1 MNQIKTVPL
10 PHKFKVMAEYKR
22 RIADRILERKV
33 LGKGAVLIEGPKW
46 CGKTT
51 TAKQLAKSVLDLG
64 DSSVLKQSA
73 QMIEISPKSLLE
85 GATPRLID
93 EWQALPPIWDSIRS
107 EVDKRG
113 EPSQFILTGSS
124 VLPDADET
132 IHSGTG
138 RYAHVMMRPM
148 SLYESGESTGSVS
161 LRDLFDGKVPD
172 VQENSLEIEDI
183 AYLTCR
189 GGWPWATLI
198 SKNVALDQAFD
209 YVDSVMKRDIQRVD
223 RVKRSPERARLLM
236 RSYARNISQQVS
248 YATIRKDMLSNDAS
262 SLDED
267 TVADYIK
274 ALKKLFVI
282 EDLAAWNP
290 NIRSKAAIRTS
301 ETRHFV
307 DPSIGT
313 AALGLG
319 PQDLI
324 NDLQSFGLFF
334 EDMVVRDLRVYAE
347 ALDGELYHYRDSS
360 GLECDTVLH
369 RRNGSYALLEVKIG
383 GEDKINEGAA
393 SMIELANNIDTD
405 KMPAPSFMAVI
416 VGVGKYAYRRKDGV
430 YVLPIGCLKD

>member
-1 MNQIKTVPL
+1 MVK
-10 PHKFKVMAEYKR
+10 YKH

-51 TAKQLAKSVLDLG
+51 TAKQLSKSILDLG
-64 DSSVLKQSA
+64 DSSVLMQSS
-73 QMIEISPKSLLE
+73 QLIEISPKALLE
-85 GATPRLID
+85 GKTPRLID
-93 EWQALPPIWDSIRS
+93 EWQALPTIWDCIRS
-107 EVDKRG
+107 EVDRRG

-124 VLPDADET
+124 VLPEAEET

-138 RYAHVMMRPM
+138 RFAYIKMRTM
-148 SLYESGESTGSVS
+148 SLYESGESTGSIS
-161 LRDLFDGKVPD
+161 LSDLFEGKSFEVL
-172 VQENSLEIEDI
+172 QNEMDI
-183 AYLTCR
+183 DELAYLICR

-198 SKNVALDQAFD
+198 PKEVALDQAFD
-209 YVDSVMKRDIQRVD
+209 YVDSVVQKDIQRVD
-223 RVKRSPERARLLM
+223 KIKRSPDRARLLL
-236 RSYARNISQQVS
+236 RSYARNISQQIS
-248 YATIRKDMLSNDAS
+248 YATIRKDMLANDAS
-262 SLDED
+262 TLDED
-267 TVADYIK
+267 TVADYVK

-301 ETRHFV
+301 DTRHFV

-313 AALGLG
+313 AALRLG
-319 PQDLI
+319 PKDLI

-334 EDMVVRDLRVYAE
+334 EDLVVRDLRVYAE

-383 GEDKINEGAA
+383 GENRINEGAA
-393 SMIELANNIDTD
+393 NLLALAKNIDTN
-405 KMPAPSFMAVI
+405 KMSAPSFMAVI
-416 VGVGKYAYRRKDGV
+416 IGVGKYAYQRKDGV
-430 YVLPIGCLKD
+430 YVIPISCLKD

>member
-1 MNQIKTVPL
+1 MVK
-10 PHKFKVMAEYKR
+10 YKH

-51 TAKQLAKSVLDLG
+51 TAKQLSKSILDLG
-64 DSSVLKQSA
+64 DSSVLMQSS
-73 QMIEISPKSLLE
+73 QLIELGPKALLE
-85 GATPRLID
+85 GITPRLID
-93 EWQALPPIWDSIRS
+93 EWQALPTIWDCIRS
-107 EVDKRG
+107 EVDRRG

-124 VLPDADET
+124 VLPEAEET

-138 RYAHVMMRPM
+138 RFAYIKMRTM
-148 SLYESGESTGSVS
+148 SLYESGESTGSIS
-161 LRDLFDGKVPD
+161 LSDLFEGKSFEVL
-172 VQENSLEIEDI
+172 QNEMDI
-183 AYLTCR
+183 DELAYLICR

-198 SKNVALDQAFD
+198 PKEVALDQAFD
-209 YVDSVMKRDIQRVD
+209 YVDSVVQKDIQRVD
-223 RVKRSPERARLLM
+223 KIKRSPDRARLLL
-236 RSYARNISQQVS
+236 RSYARNISQQIS
-248 YATIRKDMLSNDAS
+248 YATIRKGMLANAAS
-262 SLDED
+262 TLDED
-267 TVADYIK
+267 TVADYVK

-301 ETRHFV
+301 DTRHFV

-313 AALGLG
+313 AALRLG
-319 PQDLI
+319 PKDLI

-334 EDMVVRDLRVYAE
+334 EDLVVRDLRVYAE

-383 GEDKINEGAA
+383 GENRINEGAA
-393 SMIELANNIDTD
+393 NLLALAKNIDTN
-405 KMPAPSFMAVI
+405 KMSAPSFMAVI
-416 VGVGKYAYRRKDGV
+416 IGVGKYAYQRKDGV
-430 YVLPIGCLKD
+430 YVIPIGCLKD